1 MISPTPNDSPEP
13 KSIPREIKFQGN
25 PFEDDVFLG
34 SAVSLGDPD
43 GNGIPGSVGTMNAG
57 AVDRLAQ
64 ELKNLTASVGS
75 VSLAPSKI
83 ILLLAPR
90 AGFGKSHLLADVCRR
105 FAGRA
110 SVVPLSFDREAPARW
125 QHVMPQVLKAFER
138 RDSGSFGG
146 QLTGLDFVARH
157 VFATASRQLV
167 HTGLVPCA
175 DPVKAESLLARDAM
189 GLFDFSDPGQPVA
202 TWFRDT
208 FEKLLSPAGR
218 EISLYAGIAP
228 ERVGYWMRALF
239 SYAEGYGDPA
249 VRRTDTL
256 RWVLSNPA
264 DAPTNPT
271 GMDLATVGRTTDAQ
285 LDSKLKTLDF
295 CRLATLWRPVVFVID
310 HLDAFHG
317 SPEAGR
323 DIATLVSDL
332 QYAVPGSLT
341 VISSNEDVWDS
352 TFGSGLPSAIEDRL
366 TGSVLHLTGMDA
378 VGAEAL
384 IAKRLAT
391 NDIDKEDA
399 DEFLSSISLGSLFA
413 GKPEGSVSARTILR
427 YAAEKWNELVGTD
440 ESFSDQADEFDPGLV
455 GGFLF
460 PDDGNDVSSAAFPD
474 ISEAQQPA
482 SAPLNVFDPAP
493 AIAPGLRG
501 SIQESINGL
510 SSNGGLEDLGLGAA
524 PLDEASEKQL
534 RPLGDLKGMIDRF
547 RHEHGDDDINET
559 KIAATP
565 SDSPNISTT
574 SIPTVQEALS
584 AAAPTVL
591 KAPPPLPAQPADGL
605 SGAGVPGRFAGART
619 RWAGMNGALS
629 KIDHGKLRH
638 LISVAG
644 NRFPVIRCEEI
655 DIPEFEEQPVV
666 RWIFGDT
673 EVYFGFRPADE
684 TAFWHA
690 LGSFIDRPASDDPEQ
705 PTQKTKI
712 KIVHFDTESGGGSQP
727 DLGIDCDLIDTIV
740 FDPSAVASVY
750 AAEEI
755 VRDAESG
762 EIDADP
768 GSVLGVLAREL
779 DFLWKRLTRPV

>member
-1 MISPTPNDSPEP
+1 MISSTSNDFPQPQPIS
-13 KSIPREIKFQGN
+13 REMKNQGN

-34 SAVSLGDPD
+34 SVVSLEDSSAD
-43 GNGIPGSVGTMNAG
+43 GVPGSVSGMNANALDHLEAELTSLTNG
-57 AVDRLAQ
+57 GGSSAGLA
-64 ELKNLTASVGS
+64 S
-75 VSLAPSKI
+75 SKI
-83 ILLLAPR
+83 VLLLAPR

-105 FAGRA
+105 FSGRA

-125 QHVMPQVLKAFER
+125 SHVVPQVLKAFER
-138 RDSGSFGG
+138 GEGGELGGS
-146 QLTGLDFVARH
+146 LTGLDFVARH

-175 DPVKAESLLARDAM
+175 DPVKAEALLARDAM
-189 GLFDFSDPGQPVA
+189 GLFDFSDTAQPVA

-228 ERVGYWMRALF
+228 ERIGYWMRALF

-249 VRRTDTL
+249 VRRAETL

-271 GMDLATVGRTTDAQ
+271 GMELATVGRTTDPQ
-285 LDSKLKTLDF
+285 LDSKLKALDF

-317 SPEAGR
+317 SLEAGR
-323 DIATLVSDL
+323 DVATLVSDL
-332 QYAVPGSLT
+332 QHSVPGALT
-341 VISSNEDVWDS
+341 VISSNEDVWES

-366 TGSVLHLTGMDA
+366 TGSVLRLTGMN
-378 VGAEAL
+378 VSGAMGL
-384 IAKRLAT
+384 IETRLASAGVT
-391 NDIDKEDA
+391 SEVA
-399 DEFLSSISLGSLFA
+399 DRFLSALALEAFFVS
-413 GKPEGSVSARTILR
+413 KPENAISARAVLR
-427 YAAEKWNELVGTD
+427 FAAEKWKEFIKA
-440 ESFSDQADEFDPGLV
+440 EEQFSNADGENDPGLI
-455 GGFLF
+455 GNFLF
-460 PDDGNDVSSAAFPD
+460 SEEEGAAPPTAFPD
-474 ISEAQQPA
+474 LSESQPA
-482 SAPLNVFDPAP
+482 NAKPANVFDSAP
-493 AIAPGLRG
+493 VIGPGLRG
-501 SIQESINGL
+501 SIQESVEGL
-510 SSNGGLEDLGLGAA
+510 SSTDALSDL
-524 PLDEASEKQL
+524 PEKQL

-547 RHEHGDDDINET
+547 RHEKEDDDGAKSKT
-559 KIAATP
+559 VDPFTQAPKALTAT
-565 SDSPNISTT
+565 
-574 SIPTVQEALS
+574 IPTIEEALN
-584 AAAPTVL
+584 AAAPAVL
-591 KAPPPLPAQPADGL
+591 KAPPPIPAQPADGL

-629 KIDHGKLRH
+629 TIDHGKLRH

-644 NRFPVIRCEEI
+644 NRFPVIRCEEMA
-655 DIPEFEEQPVV
+655 IPEFEVPPVV
-666 RWIFGDT
+666 RWTFGDT
-673 EVYFGFRPADE
+673 EVYFGFRPAGE

-690 LGSFIDRPASDDPEQ
+690 LGSFIEPRARRLLSSDPDQPA
-705 PTQKTKI
+705 KKAKI
-712 KIVHFDTESGGGSQP
+712 KIVHFDTESGSGTLP
-727 DLGIDCDLIDTIV
+727 ELGIDCGLLDTIV

-750 AAEEI
+750 AAEEL